1 MPSVIV
7 YLTVGDLGTLLDRIY
22 LIEFQHLL
30 VFSPPGECVVM
41 IPYYHHV
48 TDNTQKLVLIAV
60 V

>member
-1 MPSVIV
+1 M
-7 YLTVGDLGTLLDRIY
+7 TAGDLGTLLGIY

-48 TDNTQKLVLIAV
+48 TNNTQKLVLIAV

>member
-1 MPSVIV
+1 M
-7 YLTVGDLGTLLDRIY
+7 GDLGTLLDRIY